1 MQENKKPLLDKSSWV
16 AIAVA
21 TAAFLTISCLYAI
34 DVHEK
39 HNKMIENAKKT
50 QQQANHISKNVKTV
64 NFFQK
69 TK

>member
-1 MQENKKPLLDKSSWV
+1 MQENKTPLLDKSSWI

-21 TAAFLTISCLYAI
+21 TAAFLTFSCLLVNHSNKMR
-34 DVHEK
+34 D
-39 HNKMIENAKKT
+39 KMIENAKKT

>member
-1 MQENKKPLLDKSSWV
+1 MQENKTPLLDKSSWI

-21 TAAFLTISCLYAI
+21 TAAFLTISCLLVNHSNKMR
-34 DVHEK
+34 D
-39 HNKMIENAKKT
+39 KMIENAKKA

-64 NFFQK
+64 NFFQR